1 MKLSEKSRRTRDE
14 LGEILAET
22 LKVAIEKYHRKTSK
36 TSLRQS
42 WARIIISGVAEYN
55 RLLESCQLD
64 DLLERIIVLEQQRAP
79 EVAHRRVARVEPKT
93 DSENIE

>member
-1 MKLSEKSRRTRDE
+1 MSKLSEKSRRTRDE

-22 LKVAIEKYHRKTSK
+22 LQVAIEKYHRKTSK

-55 RLLESCQLD
+55 RLLESTQID
-64 DLLERIIVLEQQRAP
+64 DLDRRLERLEKQR
-79 EVAHRRVARVEPKT
+79 EKHE
-93 DSENIE
+93 